1 MTTCSIDTSL
11 TRIKDDLLKGINP
24 LHQIKNNLDSLSNKD
39 IGDIISSI
47 SNLFET
53 KLVDGKDL
61 KLNKG
66 LLDSSGKINRYVW
79 AGTNQVAFTNRATDV
94 A

>member
-11 TRIKDDLLKGINP
+11 TRIKDDLLKGINT

-66 LLDSSGKINRYVW
+66 LLDSSGKINRYVL
-79 AGTNQVAFTNRATDV
+79 VS
-94 A
+94 